1 MPLSVLQRVE
11 RRRRRR
17 ARPLPVV
24 LTLLAL
30 AALVYGGMRVRQD
43 ADEAAG
49 ARVSALATPRALAST
64 RQPGP
69 RLLPLLVGRPAGH
82 RFRPALHAR
91 SAVLVDASSGRVLWA
106 RHAHVVRPI
115 ASTTKI
121 MTAIL
126 ALERLGLKDIV
137 TVDRA
142 APRTALVREGLRAG
156 ERVPAWKLLYSL
168 MLFSGNDDAVA
179 LAVAA
184 AGTRSA
190 FVELMNEKAR
200 ELGLR
205 HTHFRSPSGVIDR
218 DNRSTAWDVAAL
230 ARYAM
235 RNPRFRA
242 IVRTRIKRVSW
253 AAPTYAK
260 VYVNK
265 NPLLGRYRG
274 ADGIKTGWTTLAGR
288 CLVGSAHRGDT
299 RLIAV
304 LLDSTDPY
312 SDSRRLLNY
321 GFRTL

>member
-17 ARPLPVV
+17 ARPLPAV
-24 LTLLAL
+24 LALLAV
-30 AALVYGGMRVRQD
+30 ASLVYGGMRVRQGEE
-43 ADEAAG
+43 EAAG
-49 ARVSALATPRALAST
+49 ALGPAVAKPRALASARQT
-64 RQPGP
+64 RP
-69 RLLPLLVGRPAGH
+69 RVLPLLVGRPAGH

-91 SAVLVDASSGRVLWA
+91 SAVLVDASTGRILWA
-106 RHAHVVRPI
+106 RHAHVIRPI

-121 MTAIL
+121 MTAVL
-126 ALERLGLKDIV
+126 ALESLDPNDIV

-142 APRTALVREGLRAG
+142 APRAALIREGLRAG
-156 ERVPAWKLLYSL
+156 ERVPAWKLLYGL
-168 MLFSGNDDAVA
+168 MLFSGNDDALA
-179 LAVAA
+179 LGVAA
-184 AGTRSA
+184 AGSRSA
-190 FVELMNEKAR
+190 FVELMNEKAK

-218 DNRSTAWDVAAL
+218 DNRSTAWDIAAL

-274 ADGIKTGWTTLAGR
+274 ADGVKTGWTTLAGH
-288 CLVGSAHRGDT
+288 CLVGSAQRGDR

-304 LLDSTDPY
+304 LLGSTDAY
-312 SDSRRLLNY
+312 LDARRLLDY
-321 GFRTL
+321 GFRTA